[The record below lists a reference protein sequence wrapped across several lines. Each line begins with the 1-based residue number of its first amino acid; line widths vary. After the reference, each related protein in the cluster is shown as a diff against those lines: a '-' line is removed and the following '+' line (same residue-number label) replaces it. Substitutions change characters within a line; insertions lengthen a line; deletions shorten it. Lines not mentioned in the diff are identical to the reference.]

1 MNTKRKQRKLGE
13 MNLTVFLELVEFK
26 AKTASVLPFFIG
38 ICFSLYNFHK
48 LHLVLVLLYFIAMFI
63 FNMAVDILDN
73 YNDYNHATEIHD
85 YREKTNIIGRENL
98 DLKLVFRMMVGM
110 IIVSALIGIGLSLV
124 VGWPFLLMGLF
135 CYGVGIFYSS
145 GPKPLSSLPLGEVFS
160 GLTMGFMIT
169 ILCVYLNTYEVFQW
183 NFSNLSKIFLISLPN
198 TLWIANLMLANNICD
213 LEEDEMNNRFTLVHY
228 LGKQRSI
235 QLFIGMNIAAL
246 LAILFSVL
254 IRIAPWTTLGTF
266 LVAPF
271 IYKQVQIFLTK
282 QVKRETFICA
292 VKILA
297 VGAVAQAL
305 SFALT
310 FLF

>member
-1 MNTKRKQRKLGE
+1 

-48 LHLVLVLLYFIAMFI
+48 LHLGLVLLYFIAMFI

-73 YNDYNHATEIHD
+73 YNDYHHATEIHD

-98 DLKLVFRMMVGM
+98 DLTIVFRMMIGM
-110 IIVSALIGIGLSLV
+110 IIVSALIGIGLSFL

-145 GPKPLSSLPLGEVFS
+145 GPRPLSSLPLGEVFS

-169 ILCVYLNTYEVFQW
+169 LLCVYLNMYEVFQW
-183 NFSNLSKIFLISLPN
+183 NFTNLGGVFLISLPN

-213 LEEDEMNNRFTLVHY
+213 LEEDEKNNRFTLVHY
-228 LGKQRSI
+228 LGKQ
-235 QLFIGMNIAAL
+235 QALHLFVGMNVIAF
-246 LAILFSVL
+246 LAILISVL
-254 IRIAPWTTLGTF
+254 IEVAPWSMLGTF
-266 LVAPF
+266 IAAPF
-271 IYKQVQIFLTK
+271 INKQVQIFLTK

-292 VKILA
+292 VRILA
-297 VGAVAQAL
+297 VGAATQMI

>member
-282 QVKRETFICA
+282 QVKSETFICA
-292 VKILA
+292 VRILA

-310 FLF
+310 FIF

>member
-1 MNTKRKQRKLGE
+1 

-26 AKTASVLPFFIG
+26 AKTASILPFFIG

-48 LHLVLVLLYFIAMFI
+48 LHLGLVLLYFVAMVI

-73 YNDYNHATEIHD
+73 YNDYHHATEIHD
-85 YREKTNIIGRENL
+85 YREKTNIIGREGL
-98 DLKLVFRMMVGM
+98 DLKLVFRMMMGM
-110 IIVSALIGIGLSLV
+110 IIVSALIGIGMSFI
-124 VGWPFLLMGLF
+124 VGWPFLVMGLF

-183 NFSNLSKIFLISLPN
+183 NFANLSEIFLISLPN

-213 LEEDEMNNRFTLVHY
+213 VEEDEKNNRFTLVHY
-228 LGKQRSI
+228 LGKPQAI
-235 QLFIGMNIAAL
+235 HLFVGMNIAAF
-246 LAILFSVL
+246 LAILLSVSVK
-254 IRIAPWTTLGTF
+254 IAPWSMLGTF

-271 IYKQVQIFLTK
+271 IYKQVRIFTKK
-282 QVKRETFICA
+282 QVKRETFICS
-292 VKILA
+292 VRILA
-297 VGAVAQAL
+297 VGATAQVI

>member
-1 MNTKRKQRKLGE
+1 MKRNHRKLGE
-13 MNLTVFLELVEFK
+13 MNLNVFLELVEFK

-48 LHLVLVLLYFIAMFI
+48 LHLGLVLLYFVAMVI

-73 YNDYNHATEIHD
+73 YNDYHHATEIHD

-98 DLKLVFRMMVGM
+98 NLNSIFRMMVGM
-110 IIVSALIGIGLSLV
+110 IVVSASIGIGLSLIA
-124 VGWPFLLMGLF
+124 GWPFLLMGLF

-145 GPKPLSSLPLGEVFS
+145 GPKPLSSLPLGEFFS
-160 GLTMGFMIT
+160 GFTMGFMIT
-169 ILCVYLNTYEVFQW
+169 CLCVYLNTYEVFQW
-183 NFSNLSKIFLISLPN
+183 NYYTLSAIFLISLPN

-213 LEEDEMNNRFTLVHY
+213 LEEDEKNNRFTLVHY
-228 LGKQRSI
+228 LGKQRSLY
-235 QLFIGMNIAAL
+235 LFSGMNITAFF
-246 LAILFSVL
+246 AILLSVA
-254 IRIAPWTTLGTF
+254 IRIAPLSMLGTF
-266 LVAPF
+266 LVIPF
-271 IYKQVQIFLTK
+271 IYQQAHLFLEK

-297 VGAVAQAL
+297 VGAAAQVI

-310 FLF
+310 FLI

>member
-1 MNTKRKQRKLGE
+1 

-48 LHLVLVLLYFIAMFI
+48 LHLGLVLLYFIAMFI

-73 YNDYNHATEIHD
+73 YNDYHHATEIHD

-98 DLKLVFRMMVGM
+98 DLKLVFQMMMGM
-110 IIVSALIGIGLSLV
+110 IIVSALIGIGLSFV

-169 ILCVYLNTYEVFQW
+169 CLCVYLNTYEVFRW
-183 NFSNLSKIFLISLPN
+183 SFTNISEIFLISLPN

-213 LEEDEMNNRFTLVHY
+213 LEEDEKNNRFTLVHY
-228 LGKQRSI
+228 LGKQRAI
-235 QLFIGMNIAAL
+235 RLFVGMNLVAF
-246 LAILFSVL
+246 LAILLSIV
-254 IRIAPWTTLGTF
+254 IGIAPWSMLGTIF
-266 LVAPF
+266 AVPY
-271 IYKQVQIFLTK
+271 IYKQIQMFLTK

-292 VKILA
+292 VRILA
-297 VGAVAQAL
+297 VGAAAQVS
-305 SFALT
+305 SFALV

>member
-1 MNTKRKQRKLGE
+1 

-48 LHLVLVLLYFIAMFI
+48 LHLGLVLLYFIAMFI

-73 YNDYNHATEIHD
+73 YNDYHHATEIHD

-98 DLKLVFRMMVGM
+98 DLKLVFQMMMGM
-110 IIVSALIGIGLSLV
+110 IIVSALIGI
-124 VGWPFLLMGLF
+124 GWPFLLMGLF

-169 ILCVYLNTYEVFQW
+169 CLCVYLNTYEVFQW
-183 NFSNLSKIFLISLPN
+183 SFTNIGEIFLISLPN

-213 LEEDEMNNRFTLVHY
+213 LEEDEKNNRFTLVHY
-228 LGKQRSI
+228 LGKQRAI
-235 QLFIGMNIAAL
+235 RLFVGMNLVAF
-246 LAILFSVL
+246 LAILLSVV
-254 IRIAPWTTLGTF
+254 IGIAPWSMLGTIF
-266 LVAPF
+266 AVPY
-271 IYKQVQIFLTK
+271 IYKQIQMFLTK

-292 VKILA
+292 VRILA
-297 VGAVAQAL
+297 VGAAAQVI
-305 SFALT
+305 SFALV
-310 FLF
+310 FLI

>member
-1 MNTKRKQRKLGE
+1 

-26 AKTASVLPFFIG
+26 AKTASILPFFIG

-48 LHLVLVLLYFIAMFI
+48 LHLGLVLLYFVAMVI

-73 YNDYNHATEIHD
+73 YNDYHHATEIHD
-85 YREKTNIIGRENL
+85 YREKTNIIGREGL
-98 DLKLVFRMMVGM
+98 DLKLVFRMMMGM
-110 IIVSALIGIGLSLV
+110 IIVSALIGIGMSFI
-124 VGWPFLLMGLF
+124 VGWPFLVMGLF

-183 NFSNLSKIFLISLPN
+183 NFANLTEIFLISLPN

-213 LEEDEMNNRFTLVHY
+213 VEEDEKNNRFTLVHY
-228 LGKQRSI
+228 LGKPQAI
-235 QLFIGMNIAAL
+235 HLFVGMNIAAF
-246 LAILFSVL
+246 LAILLSVSVK
-254 IRIAPWTTLGTF
+254 IAPWSMLGTF

-271 IYKQVQIFLTK
+271 IYKQVRIFTKK

-292 VKILA
+292 VRILA
-297 VGAVAQAL
+297 VGATAQVI

>member
-1 MNTKRKQRKLGE
+1 

-48 LHLVLVLLYFIAMFI
+48 LHLGLVLLFFIAMFL

-73 YNDYNHATEIHD
+73 YNDYHHATEIHD

-98 DLKLVFRMMVGM
+98 DLKVVFNLMVGM
-110 IIVSALIGIGLSLV
+110 ILLSAIIGVGLSVV

-145 GPKPLSSLPLGEVFS
+145 GPKPLSSLPLGEFFS
-160 GLTMGFMIT
+160 GITMGFMIT
-169 ILCVYLNTYEVFQW
+169 CLCVYLNTYEVLQW
-183 NFSNLSKIFLISLPN
+183 NFTTVGELFLISLPN

-213 LEEDEMNNRFTLVHY
+213 LEEDEKNNRFTLVHY
-228 LGKQRSI
+228 LGKQRALD
-235 QLFIGMNIAAL
+235 LFVGLNIGAF
-246 LAILFSVL
+246 LAILFSVM
-254 IRIAPWTTLGTF
+254 IGIAPWTMLGTF
-266 LVAPF
+266 FVAPF
-271 IYKQVQIFLTK
+271 IYQQVRLFLAK

-292 VKILA
+292 VRILA
-297 VGAVAQAL
+297 VGAAAQVI
-305 SFALT
+305 SFALA

>member
-1 MNTKRKQRKLGE
+1 MGE

-48 LHLVLVLLYFIAMFI
+48 LHLGLVLLFFIAMFL

-73 YNDYNHATEIHD
+73 YNDYHHATEIHD

-98 DLKLVFRMMVGM
+98 DLKVVFNLMVGM
-110 IIVSALIGIGLSLV
+110 ILLSAIIGIGLFVV

-145 GPKPLSSLPLGEVFS
+145 GPKPLSSLPLGEFFS
-160 GLTMGFMIT
+160 GITMGFMIT
-169 ILCVYLNTYEVFQW
+169 CLCVYLNTYEVLQW
-183 NFSNLSKIFLISLPN
+183 NFTTVGELFLISLPN

-213 LEEDEMNNRFTLVHY
+213 LEEDEKNNRFTLVHY
-228 LGKQRSI
+228 LGKQRALD
-235 QLFIGMNIAAL
+235 LFVGLNIGAF
-246 LAILFSVL
+246 LAILFSVM
-254 IRIAPWTTLGTF
+254 IGIAPWTMLGTF
-266 LVAPF
+266 FVAPF
-271 IYKQVQIFLTK
+271 ISQQVRLFLAK

-292 VKILA
+292 VRILA
-297 VGAVAQAL
+297 VGAAAQVI
-305 SFALT
+305 SFALA

>member
-1 MNTKRKQRKLGE
+1 MT
-13 MNLTVFLELVEFK
+13 LTVFLELVEFK

-48 LHLVLVLLYFIAMFI
+48 LHLGLVLLYFVAMFI

-73 YNDYNHATEIHD
+73 YNDYHHATEIHD
-85 YREKTNIIGRENL
+85 YREKTNIIGRESL
-98 DLKLVFRMMVGM
+98 DIKLVFRIMIGM
-110 IIVSALIGIGLSLV
+110 IIISALIGVGLTLV

-160 GLTMGFMIT
+160 GFTMGFMIT
-169 ILCVYLNTYEVFQW
+169 CLCVYLNTYEVFQW
-183 NFSNLSKIFLISLPN
+183 NFTNITAIFLISLPN

-228 LGKQRSI
+228 LGKRRAI
-235 QLFIGMNIAAL
+235 RLFEIMNLAAF
-246 LAILFSVL
+246 LAILLSVIL
-254 IRIAPWTTLGTF
+254 GIAPWSMLGTF

-271 IYKQVQIFLTK
+271 IYHQIQLFLAK
-282 QVKRETFICA
+282 QVKQETFICA
-292 VKILA
+292 VRILA
-297 VGAVAQAL
+297 VGAAAQVI

>member
-1 MNTKRKQRKLGE
+1 
-13 MNLTVFLELVEFK
+13 
-26 AKTASVLPFFIG
+26 
-38 ICFSLYNFHK
+38 
-48 LHLVLVLLYFIAMFI
+48 
-63 FNMAVDILDN
+63 
-73 YNDYNHATEIHD
+73 
-85 YREKTNIIGRENL
+85 
-98 DLKLVFRMMVGM
+98 MMVGM

-183 NFSNLSKIFLISLPN
+183 SFTNLSEIFLISLPN

-213 LEEDEMNNRFTLVHY
+213 LEEDEKNNRFTLVHY
-228 LGKQRSI
+228 LGKQRAI
-235 QLFIGMNIAAL
+235 QLFIGMNIAAF

-254 IRIAPWTTLGTF
+254 IGIAPWTMLGSF
-266 LVAPF
+266 LAAPF
-271 IYKQVQIFLTK
+271 IYKQVQLFLTK

-292 VKILA
+292 VRILA
-297 VGAVAQAL
+297 VGAAAQVI

-310 FLF
+310 FIF

>member
-1 MNTKRKQRKLGE
+1 

-48 LHLVLVLLYFIAMFI
+48 LHLGLVLLYFVAMVI

-73 YNDYNHATEIHD
+73 YNDYHHATEIHD
-85 YREKTNIIGRENL
+85 YREKTNIIGREGL
-98 DLKLVFRMMVGM
+98 DLKLVFRMMMGM
-110 IIVSALIGIGLSLV
+110 IIVSALIGIGMSFI
-124 VGWPFLLMGLF
+124 VGWPFLVMGLF

-183 NFSNLSKIFLISLPN
+183 NFANLSEIFLISLPN

-213 LEEDEMNNRFTLVHY
+213 VEEDEKNNRFTLVHY
-228 LGKQRSI
+228 LGKPQAI
-235 QLFIGMNIAAL
+235 HLFVGMNIAAF
-246 LAILFSVL
+246 LAILLSVSVK
-254 IRIAPWTTLGTF
+254 IAPWSMLGTF

-271 IYKQVQIFLTK
+271 IYKQVRIFTKK

-292 VKILA
+292 VRILA
-297 VGAVAQAL
+297 VGATAQVI

>member
-1 MNTKRKQRKLGE
+1 M
-13 MNLTVFLELVEFK
+13 V
-26 AKTASVLPFFIG
+26 
-38 ICFSLYNFHK
+38 
-48 LHLVLVLLYFIAMFI
+48 I

-73 YNDYNHATEIHD
+73 YNDYHHATEIHD
-85 YREKTNIIGRENL
+85 YREKTNIIGREGL
-98 DLKLVFRMMVGM
+98 DLKLVFRMMMGM
-110 IIVSALIGIGLSLV
+110 IIVSALIGIGMSFI
-124 VGWPFLLMGLF
+124 VGWPFLVMGLF

-183 NFSNLSKIFLISLPN
+183 NFANLSEIFLISLPN

-213 LEEDEMNNRFTLVHY
+213 VEEDEKNNRFTLVHY
-228 LGKQRSI
+228 LGKPQAI
-235 QLFIGMNIAAL
+235 HLFVGMNIAAF
-246 LAILFSVL
+246 LAILLSVSVK
-254 IRIAPWTTLGTF
+254 IAPWSMLGTF

-271 IYKQVQIFLTK
+271 IYKQVRIFTKK

-292 VKILA
+292 VRILA
-297 VGAVAQAL
+297 VGATAQVI

>member
-1 MNTKRKQRKLGE
+1 

-26 AKTASVLPFFIG
+26 AKTASILPFFIG

-48 LHLVLVLLYFIAMFI
+48 LHLGLVLLYFVAMVI

-73 YNDYNHATEIHD
+73 YNDYHHATEIHD
-85 YREKTNIIGRENL
+85 YREKTNIIGREGL
-98 DLKLVFRMMVGM
+98 DLKLVFRMMMGM
-110 IIVSALIGIGLSLV
+110 IIVSALIGIGMSFI
-124 VGWPFLLMGLF
+124 VGWPFLVMGLF

-169 ILCVYLNTYEVFQW
+169 ILCVYMNTYEVFQW
-183 NFSNLSKIFLISLPN
+183 NFANLSEIFLISLPN

-213 LEEDEMNNRFTLVHY
+213 VEEDEKNNRFTLVHY
-228 LGKQRSI
+228 LGKPQAI
-235 QLFIGMNIAAL
+235 HLFVGMNIAAF
-246 LAILFSVL
+246 LAILLSVSVK
-254 IRIAPWTTLGTF
+254 IAPWSMLGTF

-271 IYKQVQIFLTK
+271 IYKQVRIFTKK
-282 QVKRETFICA
+282 QVKRETFICS
-292 VKILA
+292 VRILA
-297 VGAVAQAL
+297 VGATAQVI

>member
-1 MNTKRKQRKLGE
+1 MS
-13 MNLTVFLELVEFK
+13 LTVFLELVEFK

-48 LHLVLVLLYFIAMFI
+48 LHLGLVLLYFVAMVI

-73 YNDYNHATEIHD
+73 YNDYHHATEIHD

-98 DLKLVFRMMVGM
+98 DLKLVFRMMIGM
-110 IIVSALIGIGLSLV
+110 IVVSALIGIGLSFV

-145 GPKPLSSLPLGEVFS
+145 GPRPLSSLPLGEIFS
-160 GLTMGFMIT
+160 GVTMGFMIT
-169 ILCVYLNTYEVFQW
+169 LLCVYLNTYEVFQW
-183 NFSNLSKIFLISLPN
+183 DFTNIGGILLISLPN

-213 LEEDEMNNRFTLVHY
+213 LEEDEKNNRFTLVHY
-228 LGKQRSI
+228 LGKSRAI
-235 QLFIGMNIAAL
+235 RLFEGMNIAAF
-246 LAILFSVL
+246 LAILLSV
-254 IRIAPWTTLGTF
+254 IIGIAPWSVLGTF
-266 LVAPF
+266 LAVPF
-271 IYKQVQIFLTK
+271 IYKQVQRFRVK

-292 VKILA
+292 VRILA
-297 VGAVAQAL
+297 VGAVAQVI